1 MSEIVSTHVKPSG
14 PPVLPSAGMLPG
26 IPTQPAPTEPVP
38 YELTDAA
45 LKALIGARTLTYQLY
60 GGGSLSVPCPSWCTS
75 DHASDLNGQLH
86 PVDLCHEG
94 DEIAISFTTGEGT
107 TEHLLA
113 ARITQYPFC
122 TEGDD
127 SERPHMALMPAKG
140 NGETLGYQSAG
151 EVHAE
156 IRRVQK
162 HLLELQKLTEQLAE
176 ARAEDHAAVHRGASR
191 PTWMSLRPDDVQTMP
206 IQYVLKAFDADVV
219 EVDPDEVGIDGELSS
234 VHEDDIVIVLRRNLT
249 QPMREQAIRK
259 LLLGK
264 LHGRFAEVQA

>member
-1 MSEIVSTHVKPSG
+1 MTILAQPSVASTETPAVDDQR
-14 PPVLPSAGMLPG
+14 
-26 IPTQPAPTEPVP
+26 PTITTEP
-38 YELTDAA
+38 
-45 LKALIGARTLTYQLY
+45 RTLTYQLY
-60 GGGSLSVPCPSWCTS
+60 GGGSLRVPCPAWCTS
-75 DHASDLNGQLH
+75 DHESDLNGQLH

-107 TEHLLA
+107 TERILA

-127 SERPHMALMPAKG
+127 SERPHMALMPVKG
-140 NGETLGYQSAG
+140 SGETLGYQSAG
-151 EVHAE
+151 EVYAE
-156 IRRVQK
+156 IQRVRK
-162 HLLELQKLTEQLAE
+162 HLLQLQQLTEQLAE

-206 IQYVLKAFDADVV
+206 IQYVLKAFDAGVV
-219 EVDPDEVGIDGELSS
+219 DLEPDEVGIDGEISS
-234 VHEDDIVIVLRRNLT
+234 VYEGDIVILLRRDLP

-264 LHGRFAEVQA
+264 LYARPTKSAAEVQA